1 MVLSHLSQEAQ
12 DILIKSGAFQE
23 GHFKLSSG
31 LHSKGYL
38 QCALILQYPEYAEI
52 IARELAGRFMKQK
65 CDVVLTPALGGIVL
79 GQELAR
85 VLKCRAIFAER
96 QDDEMKLRRGF
107 YIKEGERVLLAE
119 DVVTTGGSVLAL
131 RKIVQM
137 SDAKV
142 VGYTVICDRSGGRF
156 VPPEGIEPWITLN
169 IETYSPEA
177 CPLCEAGI
185 AVQKPG
191 SRWKQ

>member
-1 MVLSHLSQEAQ
+1 MVLSHLSQEAR
-12 DILIKSGAFQE
+12 DILVKSGAFQE

-31 LHSKGYL
+31 LHSRGYL

-52 IARELAGRFMKQK
+52 IARDLANRFIKQK
-65 CDVVLTPALGGIVL
+65 CDLVLTPALGGIVL

-96 QDDEMKLRRGF
+96 QDDEMNLRRGF
-107 YIKEGERVLLAE
+107 YIQDGERVLLAE
-119 DVVTTGGSVLAL
+119 DVVTTGGSVLTL
-131 RKIVQM
+131 RKIVQS

-156 VPPEGIEPWITLN
+156 TPPEGIESWISLN

-177 CPLCEAGI
+177 CPLCAQGVAI
-185 AVQKPG
+185 QKPG

>member
-1 MVLSHLSQEAQ
+1 MVLSHLSQEAH
-12 DILIKSGAFQE
+12 DILIESGAFQE

-52 IARELAGRFMKQK
+52 IAHNLANRFIKQK
-65 CDVVLTPALGGIVL
+65 CDLVLTPALGGIVL

-107 YIKEGERVLLAE
+107 YIEDGERVLLAE

-131 RKIVQM
+131 RKIVQTA
-137 SDAKV
+137 DAKV

-156 VPPEGIEPWITLN
+156 KPPEGIEPWITLN

-177 CPLCEAGI
+177 CPLCARGI
-185 AVQKPG
+185 PIVKPG
-191 SRWKQ
+191 SRRKQ

>member
-1 MVLSHLSQEAQ
+1 MLSHLPQEAQ

-31 LHSKGYL
+31 LHSSGYL

-52 IARELAGRFMKQK
+52 IAQDLGKRFQKHK

-96 QDDEMKLRRGF
+96 QDGELSLRRGF

-131 RKIVQM
+131 RKIAQM
-137 SDAKV
+137 ADAKV
-142 VGYTVICDRSGGRF
+142 VGYTVVCDRSGGRF
-156 VPPEGIEPWITLN
+156 SPPEGIEPWITLN

-177 CPLCEAGI
+177 CPLCARGAPI
-185 AVQKPG
+185 QKPG
-191 SRWKQ
+191 SRWKK